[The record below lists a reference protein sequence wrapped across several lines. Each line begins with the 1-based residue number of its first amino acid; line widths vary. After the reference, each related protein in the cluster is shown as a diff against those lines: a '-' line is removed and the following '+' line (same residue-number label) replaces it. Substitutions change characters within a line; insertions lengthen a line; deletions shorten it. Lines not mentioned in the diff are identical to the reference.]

1 MTPSQRFYPT
11 SWGFHPSGG
20 STAQLFNQGAHPA
33 RAARAGVCERPPGV
47 FPGGRSWW
55 GRGARS
61 QAWAPWWGCGSPV
74 ELSCPVSAASTA
86 SAAAP
91 PPQDD
96 DPPPQDE
103 PPPQEELPPPPQ
115 EEPPAE
121 LEWCPP
127 EDEPSAHQLLRL
139 RPLLRPRPLWLSRPP
154 PLRTPAMSAATSTTP
169 NTTRMMLMIMAP
181 PSFRFPGSRP
191 EFPRSRPP
199 SGASLSE

>member
-91 PPQDD
+91 SPAGRRPASAGRTAAAGGTPAPAAGGATRGTRVVPARGRAVGPPAVAATPPVTAATAVAVTSATAPHTGYERCHQHDSEHDQDD
-96 DPPPQDE
+96 AHDHGATLLPLPGLAPGVPPKPPPVG
-103 PPPQEELPPPPQ
+103 
-115 EEPPAE
+115 
-121 LEWCPP
+121 
-127 EDEPSAHQLLRL
+127 RL
-139 RPLLRPRPLWLSRPP
+139 AL
-154 PLRTPAMSAATSTTP
+154 
-169 NTTRMMLMIMAP
+169 
-181 PSFRFPGSRP
+181 
-191 EFPRSRPP
+191 
-199 SGASLSE
+199 